1 MAVKPIFR
9 STLFALILVIGQ
21 AFGGYIISP
30 IFKFFHVSM
39 PVAIVLGQIIVLL
52 IPTIIYFIVT
62 KQSVKEVLKLNSLGV
77 LDVIIIIAIGICS
90 QPIAMFIGFAA
101 NLFFPNVISKVM
113 LEITTIPLLA
123 RIAIMALTPAICE
136 EITVRGIILSG
147 YKNVNHIVSAVIT
160 GFIFGILHM
169 NLQQFFY
176 AFALGVLLAYL
187 VHITNSIFASML
199 CHFTFNGISTLLTS
213 LVAAQSNLTKV
224 GTADISKIGSFEKIA
239 ALVMLFIIAVIFAA
253 IVGLLIWALIGVNK
267 GKKLRRELTIEE
279 VPDVAINEEISFIL
293 KEPKESIF
301 NWPFAAII
309 VIFIVA
315 QAMDYYI
322 K

>member
-1 MAVKPIFR
+1 MKPIFR
-9 STLFALILVIGQ
+9 STIFALILVIGQ
-21 AFGGYIISP
+21 AFGGFIIAP
-30 IFKFFHVSM
+30 IFKFFHVSL
-39 PVAIVLGQIIVLL
+39 PVSIVLGQIIVLL
-52 IPTIIYFIVT
+52 IPSIIYFIIT
-62 KQSVKEVLKLNSLGV
+62 KQSVKEVLKLNSIGF

-113 LEITTIPLLA
+113 LELTALPLLVKLG
-123 RIAIMALTPAICE
+123 IMALTPAICE

-147 YKNVNHIVSAVIT
+147 YENVNHVASAIIT

-199 CHFTFNGISTLLTS
+199 CHFTFNSVSTLLSS
-213 LVAAQSNLTKV
+213 LVATQRDLTKA
-224 GTADISKIGSFEKIA
+224 GAPDISKIGSYEKII
-239 ALVMLFIIAVIFAA
+239 ALVGFGIVAIIFAA

-267 GKKLRRELTIEE
+267 NKRFKREITIEE
-279 VPDVAINEEISFIL
+279 ISDANI
-293 KEPKESIF
+293 KPKESVF
-301 NWPFAAII
+301 NWPLAAI
-309 VIFIVA
+309 VVTFIVA
-315 QAMDYYI
+315 QVMDFYI

>member
-1 MAVKPIFR
+1 MALKPIFR
-9 STLFALILVIGQ
+9 STIFALILVIGQ
-21 AFGGYIISP
+21 AFGGFIISP
-30 IFKFFHVSM
+30 IFKFFHVSL

-62 KQSVKEVLKLNSLGV
+62 KQSVKEVLKLNSIGF

-113 LEITTIPLLA
+113 LDIVTLPLAAKLG
-123 RIAIMALTPAICE
+123 IMALTPAICE

-147 YKNVNHIVSAVIT
+147 YKNVNHVVSAIIT

-213 LVAAQSNLTKV
+213 LVSTQTDLSKAGAP
-224 GTADISKIGSFEKIA
+224 DINKIGSFEKIA
-239 ALVMLFIIAVIFAA
+239 ALVMLFIVAVIFAA

-267 GKKLRRELTIEE
+267 NKKLKRQFTIESMS
-279 VPDVAINEEISFIL
+279 DVGFNEEMSFVL

-301 NWPFAAII
+301 NWPLAAI
-309 VIFIVA
+309 VVTFIVV
-315 QAMDYYI
+315 QVMDFYI